1 VVEMTRE
8 VSMTLIVG
16 IIILVIALAIF
27 IYFAFFTKETGI
39 EGIINIVSGIEELI
53 KGVKK

>member
-1 VVEMTRE
+1 MTRE